1 MLKRVRL
8 ASAAR
13 LYGALPFETK
23 IKKGNEQLKRPLI
36 ALATLLLSLLLSA
49 PLLAQRQADAF
60 ATPFSQSPYR
70 VGERLTYNV
79 SFSNFISA
87 AHVELLV
94 AGRGNFFGREGL
106 QIRAHVETTGVVNV
120 ALYAVNNDYITY
132 VDPASGLPFRTQ
144 QVVREAGRSSDIERE
159 YNQPA
164 GTSAIPAKVKAT
176 GITGTYDLLSALYRL
191 RALPLSEGGV
201 YRLNVSNDPDV
212 YDVELKVIGREMIK
226 TNVGSFSTIAT
237 QVRVPGNS
245 SANNY
250 RIRINFSDDE
260 RHVPILIQAHHNAGE
275 IRAELAGSE
284 LPSGTRPT
292 PTPAIPSRTVI
303 VPSDQSNPLATS
315 TPAVRP
321 ATPPQPNGSGD
332 GSASA
337 DLPANV
343 PFKVGEQLN
352 FNVFLGNSAQP
363 VGIASFQVRARSKFF
378 NRDGLLVTAKGQTTP
393 ALQKIFFASDQINS
407 YIDPS
412 TLLPFRT
419 EITQQENR
427 RRSNQTFSFDQDRG
441 GVVTDTGTRIEI
453 PVGTHDFLSIFY
465 ALRSFNL
472 TPPKRNAVS
481 LLAHNRARTLFLT
494 SLRREVIELGG
505 QKISAIQ
512 LSVTTDDPQPD
523 KYQLRLWVSD
533 DRRRLPLRIVAVTEI
548 GPVRADLAIIP
559 LNSQ

>member
-1 MLKRVRL
+1 M
-8 ASAAR
+8 
-13 LYGALPFETK
+13 
-23 IKKGNEQLKRPLI
+23 KRPLI
-36 ALATLLLSLLLSA
+36 ALATLLLTLALSA
-49 PLLAQRQADAF
+49 PLLAQRQAETV
-60 ATPFSQSPYR
+60 ATPFSLSPYR

-87 AHVELLV
+87 AHVELFV

-106 QIRAHVETTGVVNV
+106 QIRAHVETTGIVNV
-120 ALYAVNNDYITY
+120 ALYAVNNDYISY

-144 QVVREAGRSSDIERE
+144 QVVREAGRASDSERE

-164 GTSAIPAKVKAT
+164 GTSAIPAKVKAV

-191 RALPLSEGGV
+191 RALPLTEGGV
-201 YRLNVSNDPDV
+201 YHLSVSNDPET
-212 YDVELKVIGREMIK
+212 YDVELKVTGREMVK
-226 TNVGSFSTIAT
+226 TNVGSFSTIVT
-237 QVRVPGNS
+237 QVRVPSNS

-250 RIRINFSDDE
+250 HIRIYFSDDE
-260 RHVPILIQAHHNAGE
+260 RHVPILILAHHSAGE

-284 LPSGTRPT
+284 LPSGARPT

-303 VPSDQSNPLATS
+303 VPNRANPLATS
-315 TPAVRP
+315 TPPVAQP
-321 ATPPQPNGSGD
+321 TPTPPPAANGD
-332 GSASA
+332 GSAGA
-337 DLPANV
+337 DLPAGV

-352 FNVFLGNSAQP
+352 FNVFLGNMPQP
-363 VGIASFQVRARSKFF
+363 VGIASFQVRTRAKFF
-378 NRDGLLVTAKGQTTP
+378 NRDGLLITAKGQTTA

-407 YIDPS
+407 YLDPD

-419 EITQQENR
+419 EIMQQENR

-512 LSVTTDDPQPD
+512 LSVTTDDAQPD
-523 KYQLRLWVSD
+523 KYGLRLWVSD
-533 DRRRLPLRIVAVTEI
+533 DRRRLPLRIVATTEI

-559 LNSQ
+559 LDKQ

>member
-1 MLKRVRL
+1 M
-8 ASAAR
+8 
-13 LYGALPFETK
+13 
-23 IKKGNEQLKRPLI
+23 KRPLI
-36 ALATLLLSLLLSA
+36 ALAALLLTLAFYS
-49 PLLAQRQADAF
+49 PLLAQRQTETF

-70 VGERLTYNV
+70 VGERLTYNI

-87 AHVELLV
+87 AHVELFV

-106 QIRAHVETTGVVNV
+106 QIRAHVETTGIVNV
-120 ALYAVNNDYITY
+120 ALYAINNDYITY
-132 VDPASGLPFRTQ
+132 IDPASGLPFRTQ
-144 QVVREAGRSSDIERE
+144 QVVREAGRSTDFERE

-164 GTSAIPAKVKAT
+164 GTSAIPAKVRVT
-176 GITGTYDLLSALYRL
+176 GINGTYDLLSALYRL
-191 RALPLSEGGV
+191 RALPLNEGGV

-212 YDVELKVIGREMIK
+212 YDVELKVTGREMIK
-226 TNVGSFSTIAT
+226 TNVGSFNTIVT

-260 RHVPILIQAHHNAGE
+260 RHVPILIQAHHAAGD

-284 LPSGTRPT
+284 LPRDARPT

-303 VPSDQSNPLATS
+303 VPSNQSNPLATS
-315 TPAVRP
+315 TNVAQPTPTPPP
-321 ATPPQPNGSGD
+321 ATNGN

-337 DLPANV
+337 DLPASV

-352 FNVFLGNSAQP
+352 FNVFLGNMAQP
-363 VGIASFQVRARSKFF
+363 AGIASFQVRARSKFF
-378 NRDGLLVTAKGQTTP
+378 NRDALLITAKGQTTA
-393 ALQKIFFASDQINS
+393 ALQKLFFASDQINS
-407 YIDPS
+407 YIDPN

-419 EITQQENR
+419 EISQQENR
-427 RRSNQTFSFDQDRG
+427 RRSNQTFTFDQDRG
-441 GVVTDTGTRIEI
+441 GVVTDAGTRIEI

-481 LLAHNRARTLFLT
+481 LLAHNRPRTLFLT

-505 QKISAIQ
+505 QKISAVL

-523 KYQLRLWVSD
+523 KYELRLWVSD
-533 DRRRLPLRIVAVTEI
+533 DRRRLPLRITANTQI

>member
-1 MLKRVRL
+1 M
-8 ASAAR
+8 
-13 LYGALPFETK
+13 
-23 IKKGNEQLKRPLI
+23 KRPLI
-36 ALATLLLSLLLSA
+36 ALATLLLTLALSS
-49 PLLAQRQADAF
+49 PLLAQNQAEPF
-60 ATPFSQSPYR
+60 AAPFSQSPYR

-87 AHVELLV
+87 AHVELFV

-144 QVVREAGRSSDIERE
+144 QVVREAGRSSDTERE

-164 GTSAIPAKVKAT
+164 GTSAIPAKVKAV
-176 GITGTYDLLSALYRL
+176 GITGTYDMLSALYRL
-191 RALPLSEGGV
+191 RALPLSEGGI
-201 YRLNVSNDPDV
+201 YHLNVSNDPDV
-212 YDVELKVIGREMIK
+212 YDMELRVTGRELIK
-226 TNVGSFSTIAT
+226 TNVGSFSTIVT

-250 RIRINFSDDE
+250 RIRIYFSDDE
-260 RHVPILIQAHHNAGE
+260 RHVPILIQAHHNAGD

-284 LPSGTRPT
+284 LPSGARPT
-292 PTPAIPSRTVI
+292 PTPAIPSRTVV
-303 VPSDQSNPLATS
+303 VPNQANPLPTN
-315 TPAVRP
+315 
-321 ATPPQPNGSGD
+321 TPPVAQPTPTPPAANGD

-337 DLPANV
+337 DLPAGV

-352 FNVFLGNSAQP
+352 FNVFLGNMQQP
-363 VGIASFQVRARSKFF
+363 AGIASFQVRARSKFF
-378 NRDGLLVTAKGQTTP
+378 NRDGLLITAKGQTAP

-407 YIDPS
+407 YIDPN

-472 TPPKRNAVS
+472 APPKRNAVS

-523 KYQLRLWVSD
+523 KYQLKLWVSD
-533 DRRRLPLRIVAVTEI
+533 DRRRLPLRIAAVTEI